1 MTVLTIHMY
10 NSIYAM
16 YVYNVCV
23 YYNFLQY
30 TDTGTDNPGVE
41 PGRGFGCFNK
51 CDHACCPS
59 MRPLPSC

>member
-41 PGRGFGCFNK
+41 PGRGFGCFNN
-51 CDHACCPS
+51 
-59 MRPLPSC
+59 